1 MNTHTFSIGPIMK
14 AARKFKKF
22 NQADVAQAI
31 GCSQSALSKMEHNL
45 LVPSAPQWFLFS
57 RFTSIP
63 PEALEA
69 GIIDRHSLV
78 KFKSEEV
85 SLGFKIPKKYRSQRA
100 QKVRELYPFMR
111 FLEKEKGVEGRKDF
125 IAFTGI
131 DPEFFLDFDNLIN
144 FQLLADTVQY
154 FIRAGLNSEQHIAE
168 LVKYG
173 QNDIYWNHYGV
184 EWQKLTEPKAVLQ
197 AFVNEQLFFQTD
209 FQLRVEDNQS
219 IVSLHYLPEFHLKQF
234 KDTNAELVNFLNL
247 YRKYS
252 LQNLMQRVLGR
263 EITVELHQENDLTLA
278 GKFQIAA

>member
-78 KFKSEEV
+78 KFNSEEV

-111 FLEKEKGVEGRKDF
+111 HLEKEKGPEARKDF
-125 IAFTGI
+125 VAFTGI

-144 FQLLADTVQY
+144 FQLMADAVQY

-173 QNDIYWNHYGV
+173 QDDIYWNHYGV
-184 EWQKLTEPKAVLQ
+184 EWKKLIDPKGVLQ

-219 IVSLHYLPEFHLKQF
+219 KVSLHYLPEFHLKQF
-234 KDTNAELVNFLNL
+234 KDTNAELVHFLNL

-263 EITVELHQENDLTLA
+263 EITVELHQETDLSLA
-278 GKFQIAA
+278 GKFHIAA